1 MAGSLQIVAFQSK
14 PSPCSAPPTRGHWEV
29 HFSRFLIHRTPPPSS
44 TCPDLV
50 PRRSSCTS
58 GKTIRRIGTW
68 LSSTSPAS
76 LQLIDCGSEG
86 DAILAVYLGEK
97 RMEEHFISKLHF
109 TWPQVTCVSG
119 FPARGSRVVLVS
131 YRDCADEV
139 QKFALRFGTNCE
151 AEAFTNALIESMC
164 NMNSAAEIDP
174 PIPPLASEIVSHSE
188 FVSSS
193 TPPHRCQEEVD
204 AAPAAKLEPEA
215 QQCGNHQE
223 TLHNHNAEVSL
234 AAYPPSFTT
243 LLTSCQSEA
252 GKVTA
257 QPTSSKEERIRSQI
271 MMYMEDSAFQDM
283 LITVE
288 KVIEELGGD
297 LAL

>member
-97 RMEEHFISKLHF
+97 RM
-109 TWPQVTCVSG
+109 
-119 FPARGSRVVLVS
+119 
-131 YRDCADEV
+131 V